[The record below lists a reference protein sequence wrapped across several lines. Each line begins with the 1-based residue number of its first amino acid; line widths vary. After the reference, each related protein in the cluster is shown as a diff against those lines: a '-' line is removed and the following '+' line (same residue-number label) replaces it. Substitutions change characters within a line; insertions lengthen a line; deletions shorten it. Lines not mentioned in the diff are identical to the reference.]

1 MSEKVELSP
10 SEHLQNYVTDRAVRY
25 QRDYADDKASAV
37 ADLAKLRR
45 GLRKELGGDLEA
57 TGLAIAHLY
66 DEKPDGFLVP
76 DEATD
81 AEHAA
86 YVALTLFSSHLQS
99 RRGQKVHQK
108 GYSFGRSARI
118 LSVRRGAG
126 EGARRRFEAVGTAQ
140 SWDEILHH
148 ASGLIQMFRSN
159 DVPLDYGRFAE
170 DLYWLR
176 KPAAAAK
183 VRRRWAGDFYRVAS
197 GEDELK
203 PKFDT
208 EEPGE

>member
-1 MSEKVELSP
+1 MSEKALSP
-10 SEHLQNYVTDRAVRY
+10 SEHLRNYVAGQANQY
-25 QRDYADDKASAV
+25 QRDYSEDKASAV
-37 ADLAKLRR
+37 ASLAKLRR
-45 GLRKELGGDLEA
+45 GIRKELGSDLEA

-66 DEKPDGFLVP
+66 DEKPDGFLLP
-76 DEATD
+76 EEATD

-176 KPAAAAK
+176 KPVAAAT
-183 VRRRWAGDFYRVAS
+183 VRRRWAGDFYRIAA

-203 PKFDT
+203 PEIDIEK
-208 EEPGE
+208 PGE